1 MYRNMEKAII
11 FDMDGTLFKTE
22 LILESALTRTLSRLD
37 SDSIG
42 YRENPIQKYNEIMG
56 VPLEEVWRVLLVN
69 PTTES
74 INYAN
79 QIFQDSLIED
89 IKSGIGSLHD
99 ELKEA
104 LDYLL
109 TRGFK
114 LYIASNG
121 DTDYLKAIYDT
132 YDLGKYFTDFFSI
145 NEVTTSSKSD
155 LVAYIIDKENIQ
167 IKYIVGDRL
176 SDFQA
181 TKDNGVKSI
190 GCKFYFSKIEELD
203 TADHVIESLSQL
215 KEIIE

>member
-1 MYRNMEKAII
+1 MEKAII

-42 YRENPIQKYNEIMG
+42 YKENPIEKYNEIMG
-56 VPLEEVWRVLLVN
+56 VPLEEVWSVLLVN

-79 QIFQDSLIED
+79 QIFQDSLIEN

-99 ELKEA
+99 DLEET
-104 LDYLL
+104 LDYLVS
-109 TRGFK
+109 RNFK
-114 LYIASNG
+114 LYIVSNG
-121 DTDYLKAIYDT
+121 DIDYLKAIYDT
-132 YDLGKYFTDFFSI
+132 YNLGKYFTDFFSI
-145 NEVTTSSKSD
+145 NEVRTSSKSD

-167 IKYIVGDRL
+167 VKYIVGDRL

-181 TKDNGVKSI
+181 AKDNGIKSI
-190 GCKFYFSKIEELD
+190 GCKFYFSKADELKTSD
-203 TADHVIESLSQL
+203 YVIESLSQL

>member
-1 MYRNMEKAII
+1 MEKAII

-22 LILESALTRTLSRLD
+22 LILESALKRTLSRLD

-42 YRENPIQKYNEIMG
+42 YKENPIEKYNEIMG
-56 VPLEEVWRVLLVN
+56 VPLEEVWSVLLVN

-79 QIFQDSLIED
+79 QIFQDSLIEN

-99 ELKEA
+99 DLEET
-104 LDYLL
+104 LDYLVS
-109 TRGFK
+109 RNFK

-121 DTDYLKAIYDT
+121 DIDYLKAIYDT
-132 YDLGKYFTDFFSI
+132 YNLGKYFTDFFSI
-145 NEVTTSSKSD
+145 NEVRTSSKSD

-181 TKDNGVKSI
+181 AKDNGIKSI
-190 GCKFYFSKIEELD
+190 GCKFYFSKADELKTSD
-203 TADHVIESLSQL
+203 YVIESLSQL